1 MDFYHF
7 VPHLYLIELR
17 KSESLKF
24 QNEDVRTIFDIS
36 RFIYDRE
43 YDKINNIY
51 KEKTISPE
59 LGVVIG
65 SITETQKLI
74 DDSLKLEQEGV
85 KLNMCKALE
94 ELEER
99 GREQGRVEGAIRIYK
114 KIKASKEDTM

>member
-1 MDFYHF
+1 M
-7 VPHLYLIELR
+7 
-17 KSESLKF
+17 
-24 QNEDVRTIFDIS
+24 
-36 RFIYDRE
+36 
-43 YDKINNIY
+43 
-51 KEKTISPE
+51 
-59 LGVVIG
+59 VIG

-114 KIKASKEDTM
+114 KIKASKEDTIKNIMEEFSLDKEAASKYVEEYY